1 MSGPPQTP
9 IRYAQNQQF
18 MARPGT
24 PGQQIQMGTPT
35 GQHQQQQRPMMQF
48 RPGIPMQ
55 AQTPQQQQQ
64 QQQMLM
70 AGMGRGAQLTP
81 QQQAHYTQQLQ
92 QHYYQQQQ
100 QQMGAQM
107 MRPGMAHAQPGV
119 GMRPGFAQQQQQHQQ
134 QQHHQQQS
142 PFAYTGNM
150 SMAVNGVGIPG
161 QQGHPSLIQPQTPT
175 QGGRK
180 RKSTKAAQD
189 TAAASATADEAGG
202 DELDNMQASSIS
214 LGRYQN
220 NHNLMA
226 EIFVA
231 LPTSTIN
238 IPKHYYEELDAA
250 TLGAEVER
258 LSESVE
264 ECKKTHAQRMEAM
277 KQDSDEFAEMIRML
291 SAKGSDA
298 NEIKRTVEERFGM
311 EFVDNPYRVMERVP
325 VDSIDSPED
334 AVYKQL

>member
-24 PGQQIQMGTPT
+24 PGQQIQMSTPT
-35 GQHQQQQRPMMQF
+35 GQQQRPMMQF
-48 RPGIPMQ
+48 RPGMPMQ
-55 AQTPQQQQQ
+55 AHTPQQQQQ

-70 AGMGRGAQLTP
+70 AGMGRGVQLTP
-81 QQQAHYTQQLQ
+81 QQQAHYNQQLQ

-100 QQMGAQM
+100 QQQQQQIGAQM
-107 MRPGMAHAQPGV
+107 LRPGMAHAQANA
-119 GMRPGFAQQQQQHQQ
+119 GMRPGFPQQPQPQQQ
-134 QQHHQQQS
+134 QQQS
-142 PFAYTGNM
+142 PFAYTGTT
-150 SMAVNGVGIPG
+150 SIAVNGVGISG
-161 QQGHPSLIQPQTPT
+161 QQGHPALIQPQTPT

-189 TAAASATADEAGG
+189 TAAATSEEAGG
-202 DELDNMQASSIS
+202 DELDNIQASSIS

-238 IPKHYYEELDAA
+238 VPKHYYEDLDAD
-250 TLGAEVER
+250 TLDSEVER

-264 ECKKTHAQRMEAM
+264 ECKKTHAQRMETM
-277 KQDSDEFAEMIRML
+277 KQDRDEFTEMIQML
-291 SAKGSDA
+291 TAKGSDA

-311 EFVDNPYRVMERVP
+311 EFVDNPYRVIERVP
-325 VDSIDSPED
+325 VDSIDSPEG